1 VKKLEKKGAK
11 LKIDSYKGPLG
22 TIKGFELTTGKI
34 SYGDETEWEPMGP
47 HPAPGLRDLRSW
59 FFKLMERYKPFY
71 MPICDMCCLCTYGKC
86 NLSKGRT
93 GACGINMETQQARI
107 VEIACCIGA
116 ACHSAHGDHL
126 LHWLK
131 EKYGNVPINYGNDIA
146 VEMPHTRLVLGMK
159 PENLED
165 LETAME
171 WVHYTLTQ
179 LLAAG
184 HTGQESSYLDF
195 EAKSFLAGLCDSVGM
210 EISDAVQI
218 CAYGMP
224 MGDPNVPIVELGMG
238 TMDTE
243 NKATVLMIGHNV
255 APGVE
260 LVDYIR
266 EKGYEDRVE
275 VGAICCTSHDLT
287 RYYDGAKIIG
297 SYSRQL
303 HYIRSGLADVVM
315 VDEQC
320 VNLRTYEES
329 KAVGAPYITTN
340 EKIMGG
346 FPDRTDDPMM
356 EIVDDLVSGK
366 MDGVL
371 ILDPIKA
378 GEVAAE
384 TAIKIKPIRKGKS
397 GVPDEIGCQDMAM
410 RCNGCGNCQRNCPND
425 LPLVEGINLAKDLDF
440 SVLESI
446 FHDCLGCGRCE
457 SDCMKNVSP
466 LTLIQYAG
474 REYIK
479 TEKYNCR
486 AGRGPISDVE
496 IRRVG
501 APIVLGEIPGIVAII
516 GCGNYGHEIQELY
529 KMAEEFLIRNYIVV
543 VSGCGAMDIG
553 LVKDE
558 EGKTLYDRF
567 PGDFD
572 RGCLVNV
579 GSCVANPHI
588 TGAAIKV
595 ANIFARRPLRGN
607 FEEIADY
614 ILNRVGAV
622 GVAWGAMSQ
631 KAASIAS
638 MANGLGV
645 PAVIGPHAAEY
656 RRMYIGQSYNEDT
669 WKVYNARDGTEGHVV
684 GPGPEHLLTTAESI
698 EQAICLVAKLALR
711 PADNSKGRM
720 IKLSHWIDL
729 ERKYKGVKFP
739 NDLEKFIRLEAD
751 IPINMKDEIQEYLE
765 GKGWKPKE
773 IVDPTLLERLCH
785 T

>member
-1 VKKLEKKGAK
+1 MSKKGAK
-11 LKIDSYKGPLG
+11 LKIESYKGPLG
-22 TIKGFELTTGKI
+22 TIKGFELTAGKVI
-34 SYGDETEWEPMGP
+34 SEGDETEWEEMGP
-47 HPAPGLRDLRSW
+47 TPKPTIPTLRNW

-71 MPICDMCCLCTYGKC
+71 MPICDMCCLCTFGKC

-116 ACHSAHGDHL
+116 ACHSAHGGHL

-131 EKYGNVPINYGNDIA
+131 EKYGNVPINFGNNIA
-146 VEMPHTRLVLGMK
+146 VEMPMTRMIIGMK
-159 PENLED
+159 PQDLDD

-171 WVHYTLTQ
+171 WVQYTITH

-184 HTGQESSYLDF
+184 HTGQESNYLDY
-195 EAKSFLAGLCDSVGM
+195 ESKSFLAGLADAVGM
-210 EISDAVQI
+210 EISDAVQM
-218 CAYGMP
+218 CAYGYP
-224 MGDPNVPIVELGMG
+224 IGEPNVPIVELGMG
-238 TMDTE
+238 TMDTT
-243 NKATVLMIGHNV
+243 NKASILMVGHNV

-266 EKGYEDRVE
+266 EKGLDTKVD
-275 VGAICCTSHDLT
+275 VGAICCTAHDLT

-297 SYSRQL
+297 SISRQL

-320 VNLRTYEES
+320 VNLRNLEQ
-329 KAVGAPYITTN
+329 AQLVGAPFIATN
-340 EKIMGG
+340 EKNMSGL
-346 FPDRTDDPMM
+346 PDRTNDPIN
-356 EIVDDLVSGK
+356 EIVDDLVSYK
-366 MDGVL
+366 IPGVL

-378 GEVAAE
+378 GAVAAE
-384 TAIKIKPIRKGKS
+384 TAIKIKPIRKSKS
-397 GVPDEIGCQDMAM
+397 AVPDEQGCIDMAYK
-410 RCNGCGNCQRNCPND
+410 CNGCGNCQRNCPND
-425 LPLVEGINLAKDLDF
+425 LPLVEAVGLAKEGDF
-440 SVLESI
+440 SLLASLFDECV
-446 FHDCLGCGRCE
+446 GCGRCE
-457 SDCMKNVSP
+457 ADCMKDVSP
-466 LTLIQYAG
+466 LSLIMYAA
-474 REYIK
+474 REHIRSE
-479 TEKYNCR
+479 TYNCR
-486 AGRGPISDVE
+486 AGRGPIQDSE
-496 IRRVG
+496 IRNVG

-516 GCGNYGHEIQELY
+516 GCANYAHEIQELY
-529 KMAEEFLIRNYIVV
+529 KMAEEFLRRNYIVC

-558 EGKTLYDRF
+558 EGKTLYDKY

-572 RGCLVNV
+572 RGGLVNV

-588 TGAAIKV
+588 VGAAVKV
-595 ANIFARRPLRGN
+595 PNIFARRSIRGN

-622 GVAWGAMSQ
+622 GVAWGAYSQ

-638 MANGLGV
+638 MANGLGI
-645 PAVIGPHAAEY
+645 PAVIGPHCAEY
-656 RRMYIGQSYNEDT
+656 RRMYIGRSDDEET
-669 WKVYNARDGTEGHVV
+669 WKVWNARDGSGDHLV

-698 EQAICLVAKLALR
+698 EQAICLVAKLAIR

-729 ERKYKGVKFP
+729 ERKYKGVDFP
-739 NDLEKFIRLEAD
+739 EDLEKYIRVEAD
-751 IPINMKDEIQEYLE
+751 IPINMKDEILEYIK
-765 GKGWKPKE
+765 GKGWQPKE
-773 IVDPTLLERLCH
+773 IVDPTLLKRLCR

>member
-1 VKKLEKKGAK
+1 MSKKGAR
-11 LKIDSYKGPLG
+11 LKIDTYKGPFG
-22 TIKGFELTTGKI
+22 SIKGFELTAGKI
-34 SYGDETEWEPMGP
+34 QHGDETEWEPMGP
-47 HPAPGLRDLRSW
+47 HPKPHIPTLRSW

-131 EKYGNVPINYGNDIA
+131 DKYGNVPINYGNNIA
-146 VEMPHTRLVLGMK
+146 VEMPHTRLVIGMK

-165 LETAME
+165 LEEAMN
-171 WVHYTLTQ
+171 WVHYTITH

-184 HTGQESSYLDF
+184 HTGQESSYLDY
-195 EAKSFLAGLCDSVGM
+195 EAKAFLAGLADSVGM

-218 CAYGMP
+218 CAYGFP
-224 MGDPNVPIVELGMG
+224 PGDADVPIVELGMG
-238 TMDTE
+238 TMDTS
-243 NKATVLMIGHNV
+243 KATILMIGHNV

-260 LVDYIR
+260 LVDYMR
-266 EKGYEDRVE
+266 EKGYENKLE
-275 VGAICCTSHDLT
+275 LGAICCTAHDLT
-287 RYYDGAKIIG
+287 RYYSGAKIVG
-297 SYSRQL
+297 SMSRQL
-303 HYIRSGLADVVM
+303 HFIRSGLADVVM

-320 VNLRTYEES
+320 VNLRSFEQ
-329 KAVGAPYITTN
+329 AQLIGAPFIATN
-340 EKIMGG
+340 EKNCAGL
-346 FPDRTDDPMM
+346 PDRTGDPVN
-356 EIVDDLVSGK
+356 EIVNDLVSGK
-366 MDGVL
+366 MPGVL

-378 GEVAAE
+378 GAVAAE
-384 TAIKIKPIRKGKS
+384 TAIKVKPIRAGKS
-397 GVPDEIGCQDMAM
+397 GIPDKQGCIDMAM
-410 RCNGCGNCQRNCPND
+410 RCNGCENCQRNCPND
-425 LPLVEGINLAKDLDF
+425 LPLTEGINLAKEGDF
-440 SVLESI
+440 SLLEGV
-446 FHDCLGCGRCE
+446 FDECLGCGRCE
-457 SDCMKNVSP
+457 AECMKDVSP
-466 LTLIQYAG
+466 LTLLQYAG
-474 REYIK
+474 QEKIR

-486 AGRGPISDVE
+486 AGRGPIQDTE
-496 IRRVG
+496 IRNVG

-516 GCGNYGHEIQELY
+516 GCASYAHEIQELY
-529 KMAEEFLIRNYIVV
+529 KMAEEFCVRNYIVV

-558 EGKTLYDRF
+558 DGKTLYDRF

-572 RGCLVNV
+572 RGCILNV

-588 TGAAIKV
+588 TGAACKV

-614 ILNRVGAV
+614 ILNRVGAC

-638 MANGLGV
+638 MANGLGI
-645 PAVIGPHAAEY
+645 PAVIGPHGAEY
-656 RRMYIGQSYNEDT
+656 RRMYLGNTNDDDSWQ
-669 WKVYNARDGTEGHVV
+669 VYNARDGTGDHLVS
-684 GPGPEHLLTTAESI
+684 PCPEHLLTTAESI
-698 EQAICLVAKLALR
+698 EQAICLVAKMCLR

-729 ERKYKGVKFP
+729 ERKYKGVKLP
-739 NDLEKFIRLEAD
+739 NELEKYIRVEAD
-751 IPINMKDEIQEYLE
+751 IPINMKDEIQVYLKE
-765 GKGWKPKE
+765 KGWKPSE
-773 IVDPTLLERLCH
+773 IVDPTLLKRMCRSA
-785 T
+785 

>member
-1 VKKLEKKGAK
+1 MEKRGAK
-11 LKIDSYKGPLG
+11 VKIDEYKGPFG

-47 HPAPGLRDLRSW
+47 HPAPHLRDLRSW
-59 FFKLMERYKPFY
+59 FFKLMERYRPFY

-131 EKYGNVPINYGNDIA
+131 EKYGNVPINFGNNIA
-146 VEMPHTRLVLGMK
+146 VEMPHTRLVIGMK
-159 PENLED
+159 PESLED
-165 LETAME
+165 LESAME

-184 HTGQESSYLDF
+184 HTGQESSYLDY

-218 CAYGMP
+218 AAYGMP
-224 MGDPNVPIVELGMG
+224 VGDPDVPIVELGMG
-238 TMDTE
+238 TLDTE

-260 LVDYIR
+260 IVDYIR
-266 EKGYEDRVE
+266 EKGYDDKVD
-275 VGAICCTSHDLT
+275 VGAICCTAHDLT
-287 RYYDGAKIIG
+287 RYYSGAKIIG

-320 VNLRTYEES
+320 VNLRTYQEA

-346 FPDRTDDPMM
+346 FPDRTDDPTM

-397 GVPDEIGCQDMAM
+397 GVPDEKGCQDMAM

-425 LPLVEGINLAKDLDF
+425 LPLVEGVKLAKDADF

-446 FHDCLGCGRCE
+446 FSDCLGCGRCE

-479 TEKYNCR
+479 TERYNCR
-486 AGRGPISDVE
+486 AGRGPIQDTE
-496 IRRVG
+496 IRNVG

-516 GCGNYGHEIQELY
+516 GCGNYAHEIQELY
-529 KMAEEFLIRNYIVV
+529 KMAEEFLVRNYIVV

-572 RGCLVNV
+572 RGGLVNV

-645 PAVIGPHAAEY
+645 PAVVGPHAAEY
-656 RRMYIGQSYNEDT
+656 RRMYIGRSYDEDT
-669 WKVYNARDGTEGHVV
+669 WKLFNARDGTADHLV

-739 NDLEKFIRLEAD
+739 NDLEKFVRLEAD
-751 IPINMKDEIQEYLE
+751 IPINMKDEIQEYLKE
-765 GKGWKPKE
+765 KGWKPKE
-773 IVDPTLLERLCH
+773 IVDPTLLKRMCR

>member
-1 VKKLEKKGAK
+1 MSKKGAK

-22 TIKGFELTTGKI
+22 TIKGFELTAGHV

-47 HPAPGLRDLRSW
+47 TPQPHIPTLRSW
-59 FFKLMERYKPFY
+59 FFKMMERYKPYY

-93 GACGINMETQQARI
+93 GACGINMETQQSRI

-131 EKYGNVPINYGNDIA
+131 EKYGNVPINFGNNIA
-146 VEMPHTRLVLGMK
+146 VEMPHTRLVVGMK
-159 PENLED
+159 PETLED

-171 WVHYTLTQ
+171 WVHFTITH

-184 HTGQESSYLDF
+184 HTGQESNYLDY
-195 EAKSFLAGLCDSVGM
+195 EAKSFLAGLADSVGM

-218 CAYGMP
+218 AAYGFP
-224 MGDPNVPIVELGMG
+224 MGDPDVPIVELGMG
-238 TMDTE
+238 TLDTE
-243 NKATVLMIGHNV
+243 NKATILMIGHNV

-260 LVDYIR
+260 LVDYMR
-266 EKGYEDRVE
+266 ENALDEKVD
-275 VGAICCTSHDLT
+275 VGAICCTALDLT
-287 RYYDGAKIIG
+287 RYYSGAKIVG
-297 SYSRQL
+297 SMSRQMF
-303 HYIRSGLADVVM
+303 YIRSGLADVVM

-320 VNLRTYEES
+320 VNLRVYEQA
-329 KAVGAPYITTN
+329 KLVNAPFIATN

-346 FPDRTDDPMM
+346 LPDRTKDPAE
-356 EIVDDLVSGK
+356 EIIEDLVSGK

-378 GEVAAE
+378 GKVAVE
-384 TAIKIKPIRKGKS
+384 TAIKVKPIRKARS
-397 GVPDEIGCQDMAM
+397 GIPDEKGCIEMAY

-425 LPLVEGINLAKDLDF
+425 LPLVEGVNRVKEGDF
-440 SVLESI
+440 SVLTEAFDS
-446 FHDCLGCGRCE
+446 CLDCGRCE
-457 SDCMKNVSP
+457 ADCMKDVSP
-466 LTLIQYAG
+466 LTLIMYAG
-474 REYIK
+474 KEKIK
-479 TEKYNCR
+479 EEKYNCR
-486 AGRGPISDVE
+486 AGRGPIMDTE
-496 IRRVG
+496 IRNVG

-516 GCGNYGHEIQELY
+516 GCANYAKDIQELY
-529 KMAEEFLIRNYIVV
+529 LMAEEFCNRNYIVV

-572 RGCLVNV
+572 RGGLVNV
-579 GSCVANPHI
+579 GSCVSNPHI
-588 TGAAIKV
+588 TGAACKV

-638 MANGLGV
+638 MANGVGV

-656 RRMYIGQSYNEDT
+656 RRMYIGRSDDEET
-669 WKVYNARDGTEGHVV
+669 WKVWNARDATPNHIV

-698 EQAICLVAKLALR
+698 EQAICLVAKLCLR

-729 ERKYKGVKFP
+729 ERKYKGVDFP
-739 NDLEKFIRLEAD
+739 EDLEKYIRVDAD
-751 IPINMKDEIQEYLE
+751 IPINMKDEIQEFLKN
-765 GKGWKPKE
+765 KGWQPKE
-773 IVDPTLLERLCH
+773 IIDPTLLERLCH
-785 T
+785 K

>member
-1 VKKLEKKGAK
+1 MEKQGAK
-11 LKIDSYKGPLG
+11 LKIDEYKGPLG
-22 TIKGFELTTGKI
+22 SIKGFELTTGKI

-47 HPAPGLRDLRSW
+47 HPKPHIPTLRSW
-59 FFKLMERYKPFY
+59 FFKLMERYKPTY

-93 GACGINMETQQARI
+93 GACGINMETQNARI

-116 ACHSAHGDHL
+116 SCHSAHGDHL
-126 LHWLK
+126 LHWLR
-131 EKYGNVPINYGNDIA
+131 EKYGNVPLNFGNNIA
-146 VEMPHTRLVLGMK
+146 VEMPLTRLIIGMK
-159 PENLED
+159 PETLDD

-184 HTGQESSYLDF
+184 HTGQESSHLDF

-210 EISDAVQI
+210 EVSDAIQI
-218 CAYGMP
+218 AAYGMP
-224 MGDPNVPIVELGMG
+224 VGDPEAPIVELGMG
-238 TMDTE
+238 TIDTS
-243 NKATVLMIGHNV
+243 KATILMIGHNV

-260 LVDYIR
+260 LVDYVR
-266 EKGYEDRVE
+266 EKGLEDKIDI
-275 VGAICCTSHDLT
+275 GAICCTADDLT

-303 HYIRSGLADVVM
+303 HFIRSGLADVVM

-320 VNLRTYEES
+320 VVLQTFEEA

-346 FPDRTDDPMM
+346 FPDRTADPTD

-378 GEVAAE
+378 GIVAAE
-384 TAIKIKPIRKGKS
+384 TAIKIKPIRKAKS
-397 GVPDEIGCQDMAM
+397 AVPNEQGCIDMAM
-410 RCNGCGNCQRNCPND
+410 NCNGCGNCQRNCPND
-425 LPLVEGINLAKDLDF
+425 LPLVEGVNLAKDGDF
-440 SVLESI
+440 SILESA
-446 FHDCLGCGRCE
+446 FSDCLGCGRCE
-457 SDCMKNVSP
+457 TDCMKNVSP
-466 LTLIQYAG
+466 LTLIMHAS
-474 REYIK
+474 REYMS

-486 AGRGPISDVE
+486 AGRGPIQDTE
-496 IRRVG
+496 IRNVG

-516 GCGNYGHEIQELY
+516 GCSNYAHDIRELY
-529 KMAEEFLIRNYIVV
+529 TMAEEFLIRNYIVC
-543 VSGCGAMDIG
+543 VSGCAAMDIG
-553 LVKDE
+553 LVKDD

-579 GSCVANPHI
+579 GSCVAN
-588 TGAAIKV
+588 A
-595 ANIFARRPLRGN
+595 IFARRPLRGN

-622 GVAWGAMSQ
+622 GVAWGAYSQ

-645 PAVIGPHAAEY
+645 PAIIGPHGAEY
-656 RRMYIGQSYNEDT
+656 RRMYLGRADDDET
-669 WKVYNARDGTEGHVV
+669 WKVYNARDGSEGHVV
-684 GPGPEHLLTTAESI
+684 SPGPEHLLTPAESI

-739 NDLEKFIRLEAD
+739 NDLEKFIRLDAD
-751 IPINMKDEIQEYLE
+751 IPINMKDEIQEYLKE
-765 GKGWKPKE
+765 KGWEPTE
-773 IVDPTLLERLCH
+773 IVDPTLLKRMCR

>member
-1 VKKLEKKGAK
+1 MEKQGAK
-11 LKIDSYKGPLG
+11 IKIDEYKGPLG
-22 TIKGFELTTGKI
+22 SIKGFELTTGKI

-47 HPAPGLRDLRSW
+47 HPMPHIPTLRSW
-59 FFKLMERYKPFY
+59 FFTLMDRYKPTY

-93 GACGINMETQQARI
+93 GACGINMETQNARI
-107 VEIACCIGA
+107 VEIACCIGS

-126 LHWLK
+126 LHWLQ
-131 EKYGNVPINYGNDIA
+131 EKYGNVPLNFGNNIA
-146 VEMPHTRLVLGMK
+146 VEMPLTRLIIGMK
-159 PENLED
+159 PETLKD
-165 LETAME
+165 LETAMD

-184 HTGQESSYLDF
+184 HTGQESSHLDF

-210 EISDAVQI
+210 EVSDAIQI
-218 CAYGMP
+218 AAYGMP
-224 MGDPNVPIVELGMG
+224 VGDPEAPIVELGMG
-238 TMDTE
+238 TIDT
-243 NKATVLMIGHNV
+243 NKATILMIGHNV

-260 LVDYIR
+260 LVDYVR
-266 EKGYEDRVE
+266 EKGLEDQIDI
-275 VGAICCTSHDLT
+275 GAICCTAHDLT

-320 VNLRTYEES
+320 VVLQTFEEA

-340 EKIMGG
+340 EKVMGG
-346 FPDRTDDPMM
+346 FPDRTADPTE

-378 GEVAAE
+378 GIVAAE
-384 TAIKIKPIRKGKS
+384 TAVKIKPIRKAKS
-397 GVPDEIGCQDMAM
+397 GVPDEKGCIDMAM
-410 RCNGCGNCQRNCPND
+410 NCNGCGNCQRNCPND
-425 LPLVEGINLAKDLDF
+425 LPLVEGVNLAKDGDF
-440 SVLESI
+440 SVLESV
-446 FHDCLGCGRCE
+446 FGDCLGCGRCE
-457 SDCMKNVSP
+457 TDCMKDVSP
-466 LTLIQYAG
+466 LTLIMHAS
-474 REYIK
+474 RDYIR

-486 AGRGPISDVE
+486 SGRGPIQDTE
-496 IRRVG
+496 IRNVG

-516 GCGNYGHEIQELY
+516 GCSNYAHDIRELY
-529 KMAEEFLIRNYIVV
+529 TMAEEFLVRNYIVC
-543 VSGCGAMDIG
+543 VSGCAAMDIG

-579 GSCVANPHI
+579 GSCVANAWI
-588 TGAAIKV
+588 TGAATKV

-622 GVAWGAMSQ
+622 GVAWGAYSQ

-645 PAVIGPHAAEY
+645 PAVIGPHGAEY
-656 RRMYIGQSYNEDT
+656 RRMYLSRADDEST
-669 WKVYNARDGTEGHVV
+669 WEVYNARDGTEGHIV

-739 NDLEKFIRLEAD
+739 NDLEKFVRLEAD
-751 IPINMKDEIQEYLE
+751 IPINMKDEIHEYLKE
-765 GKGWKPKE
+765 KGWEPKA
-773 IVDPTLLERLCH
+773 IVDPTLLKRMCR

>member
-1 VKKLEKKGAK
+1 
-11 LKIDSYKGPLG
+11 
-22 TIKGFELTTGKI
+22 T
-34 SYGDETEWEPMGP
+34 
-47 HPAPGLRDLRSW
+47 LRNW
-59 FFKLMERYKPFY
+59 FFTLMDRYKPTY

-93 GACGINMETQQARI
+93 GACGIDIATQNARI

-116 ACHSAHGDHL
+116 SCHSAHGDHL

-131 EKYGNVPINYGNDIA
+131 EKYGNVPLNFGNNIA
-146 VEMPHTRLVLGMK
+146 VEMPLTRLIIGMK
-159 PENLED
+159 PETLED

-184 HTGQESSYLDF
+184 HTGQESSHLDF

-210 EISDAVQI
+210 EVSDAIQI
-218 CAYGMP
+218 AAYGMP
-224 MGDPNVPIVELGMG
+224 IGDPNAPIVELGMG
-238 TMDTE
+238 TIDTS
-243 NKATVLMIGHNV
+243 KATILMIGHNV

-266 EKGYEDRVE
+266 EKGFEDKVD
-275 VGAICCTSHDLT
+275 VGAICCTAHDLT

-303 HYIRSGLADVVM
+303 HFIRSGIPDVVM

-320 VNLRTYEES
+320 VVLQTYEEA
-329 KAVGAPYITTN
+329 KKIGAPYITTN

-346 FPDRTDDPMM
+346 LRDRTADPVN

-366 MDGVL
+366 ADGAL

-378 GEVAAE
+378 GAVAAE
-384 TAIKIKPIRKGKS
+384 TAIKIKPIRDGKS
-397 GVPDEIGCQDMAM
+397 GVPNEQGCIDMAM
-410 RCNGCGNCQRNCPND
+410 NCNGCGNCQRNCPND
-425 LPLVEGINLAKDLDF
+425 LPLVEAVGMAKDGDF
-440 SVLESI
+440 SLLESL
-446 FHDCLGCGRCE
+446 FGECLGCGRCE
-457 SDCMKNVSP
+457 KDCMRNVSP
-466 LTLIQYAG
+466 LTLIMHAS
-474 REYIK
+474 REYIRN
-479 TEKYNCR
+479 EKYNCR
-486 AGRGPISDVE
+486 AGRGPIQDTE
-496 IRRVG
+496 IRNVG

-516 GCGNYGHEIQELY
+516 GCSNYAHDIRELY
-529 KMAEEFLIRNYIVV
+529 MMAEEFLKRNYIVA

-558 EGKTLYDRF
+558 EGKTLYERY

-579 GSCVANPHI
+579 GSCVANAWI
-588 TGAAIKV
+588 TGAAAKV

-622 GVAWGAMSQ
+622 GVAWGAYSQ

-638 MANGLGV
+638 MANGMGI
-645 PAVIGPHAAEY
+645 PAVIGPHGAEY
-656 RRMYIGQSYNEDT
+656 RRMYLGRADDDET
-669 WKVYNARDGTEGHVV
+669 WKVFNARDGTEGHVV
-684 GPGPEHLLTTAESI
+684 SPGPEHLLTPAESI

-751 IPINMKDEIQEYLE
+751 IPINMKDEIQEYLKE
-765 GKGWKPKE
+765 KGWEPTE
-773 IVDPTLLERLCH
+773 IVDPTLLKRMCR

>member
-1 VKKLEKKGAK
+1 
-11 LKIDSYKGPLG
+11 
-22 TIKGFELTTGKI
+22 
-34 SYGDETEWEPMGP
+34 
-47 HPAPGLRDLRSW
+47 
-59 FFKLMERYKPFY
+59 
-71 MPICDMCCLCTYGKC
+71 
-86 NLSKGRT
+86 
-93 GACGINMETQQARI
+93 METQNARI

-116 ACHSAHGDHL
+116 SCHSAHGDHL

-131 EKYGNVPINYGNDIA
+131 EKYGNVPLNFGNNIA
-146 VEMPHTRLVLGMK
+146 VEMPLTRLIIGMK
-159 PENLED
+159 PETLSD

-184 HTGQESSYLDF
+184 HTGQESSHLDF

-210 EISDAVQI
+210 EVSDAIQI
-218 CAYGMP
+218 AAYGMP
-224 MGDPNVPIVELGMG
+224 VGDPEAPIVELGMG
-238 TMDTE
+238 TIDTT
-243 NKATVLMIGHNV
+243 KATVLMIGHNV

-260 LVDYIR
+260 LVDYVR
-266 EKGYEDRVE
+266 EKGMEDKIDI
-275 VGAICCTSHDLT
+275 GAICCTAHDLT

-320 VNLRTYEES
+320 VVCQTYDEA

-346 FPDRTDDPMM
+346 LPDRTDDPVD

-366 MDGVL
+366 AAGAL

-378 GEVAAE
+378 GAVAAE
-384 TAIKIKPIRKGKS
+384 TAVKIKPIRNAKS
-397 GVPDEIGCQDMAM
+397 GVPNEQGCIDMAM
-410 RCNGCGNCQRNCPND
+410 NCNGCGNCQRNCPND
-425 LPLVEGINLAKDLDF
+425 LPLVEGVNLAKDGDF
-440 SVLESI
+440 SLLESI
-446 FHDCLGCGRCE
+446 FGECLGCGRCE
-457 SDCMKNVSP
+457 KDCMKNVSP
-466 LTLIQYAG
+466 LTLIMHAS

-486 AGRGPISDVE
+486 AGRGPIQDTE
-496 IRRVG
+496 IRNVG

-516 GCGNYGHEIQELY
+516 GCSNYAHDIRELY
-529 KMAEEFLIRNYIVV
+529 TMAEEFLRRNYIVA

-579 GSCVANPHI
+579 GSCVANAWI
-588 TGAAIKV
+588 TGAATKV

-622 GVAWGAMSQ
+622 GVAWGAYSQ

-645 PAVIGPHAAEY
+645 PAVIGPHGAEY
-656 RRMYIGQSYNEDT
+656 RRMYLGRADEEQD
-669 WKVYNARDGTEGHVV
+669 WKVFNARDGTEGHIV
-684 GPGPEHLLTTAESI
+684 GPGPEHLLTPAESI

-729 ERKYKGVKFP
+729 ERKYKGVQFP
-739 NDLEKFIRLEAD
+739 NDLDKFIRLEAD
-751 IPINMKDEIQEYLE
+751 IPINMKDEIHEYLKE
-765 GKGWKPKE
+765 KGWEPKE
-773 IVDPTLLERLCH
+773 IVDPTLLKRMCR

>member
-1 VKKLEKKGAK
+1 MSKKGAK
-11 LKIDSYKGPLG
+11 IKIDSYKGPLG
-22 TIKGFELTTGKI
+22 SIKGFELTTGKVH
-34 SYGDETEWEPMGP
+34 YGDETEWEPMGP
-47 HPAPGLRDLRSW
+47 HPQPHIPTLRPW
-59 FFKLMERYKPFY
+59 FLKLMERYKPFY

-93 GACGINMETQQARI
+93 GACGIDMETQQARI

-116 ACHSAHGDHL
+116 SCHSAHGDHL

-131 EKYGNVPINYGNDIA
+131 EKYGNVPIDFGNNIE
-146 VEMPHTRLVLGMK
+146 VEMPHTRLVVGMK
-159 PENLED
+159 PETLED

-171 WVHYTLTQ
+171 WVHFTITH

-184 HTGQESSYLDF
+184 HTGQESSHLDY
-195 EAKSFLAGLCDSVGM
+195 ESKSFLAGLADSVGM

-218 CAYGMP
+218 AAYGFP
-224 MGDPNVPIVELGMG
+224 MGEPDVPIVELGMG
-238 TMDTE
+238 TLDPE
-243 NKATVLMIGHNV
+243 NKATILMIGHNV
-255 APGVE
+255 APGIE

-266 EKGYEDRVE
+266 ESGYEEKID
-275 VGAICCTSHDLT
+275 VGAICCTAHDLT
-287 RYYDGAKIIG
+287 RYYDGAKVIG
-297 SYSRQL
+297 SMSRQL
-303 HYIRSGLADVVM
+303 PFIRSGLADVVM

-320 VNLRTYEES
+320 VNLRSYEE
-329 KAVGAPYITTN
+329 ARNVDAPFIATN
-340 EKIMGG
+340 EKNMGG
-346 FPDRTDDPMM
+346 LPDRTEDPVE

-366 MDGVL
+366 AAGVL

-378 GEVAAE
+378 GQVAAE
-384 TAIKIKPIRKGKS
+384 TALKVRPLRKAKS
-397 GVPDEIGCQDMAM
+397 GIPDEQGCIDMAY

-425 LPLVEGINLAKDLDF
+425 LALVEGIRLAKEGDF
-440 SVLESI
+440 SVLADDV
-446 FHDCLGCGRCE
+446 FDQCLGCGRCE
-457 SDCMKNVSP
+457 AECMKDVSP
-466 LTLIQYAG
+466 LTLITYAG
-474 REYIK
+474 RDKIK
-479 TEKYNCR
+479 NEKFNVR
-486 AGRGPISDVE
+486 VGRGPIMDTE
-496 IRRVG
+496 IRNVG

-516 GCGNYGHEIQELY
+516 GCASYGKEIQELY
-529 KMAEEFLIRNYIVV
+529 LMAEEFCKRNYIVV

-553 LVKDE
+553 LVKNEDGE
-558 EGKTLYDRF
+558 TLYDRF

-572 RGCLVNV
+572 RGGLVNV
-579 GSCVANPHI
+579 GSCVSNPHI
-588 TGAAIKV
+588 TGAACKV

-645 PAVIGPHAAEY
+645 PAVCGPHAAEY
-656 RRMYIGQSYNEDT
+656 RRMYIGKSYDEDT
-669 WKVYNARDGTEGHVV
+669 WKVWNARDGTPDHIV
-684 GPGPEHLLTTAESI
+684 GPGPEHLLTTAETI

-729 ERKYKGVKFP
+729 ERKYKGVDFP
-739 NDLEKFIRLEAD
+739 EDLEKYIRVEAD
-751 IPINMKDEIQEYLE
+751 IPINLKDEIIAYLKE
-765 GKGWKPKE
+765 KGWEPRE

-785 T
+785 

>member
-1 VKKLEKKGAK
+1 MEKRGAK
-11 LKIDSYKGPLG
+11 VKIDEYKGPLG

-131 EKYGNVPINYGNDIA
+131 EKYGNVPINFGNNIA

-159 PENLED
+159 PESLED

-184 HTGQESSYLDF
+184 HTGQESSYLDY
-195 EAKSFLAGLCDSVGM
+195 ESKSFLAGLCDSVGM

-224 MGDPNVPIVELGMG
+224 IGDPNVPIVELGMG

-243 NKATVLMIGHNV
+243 NKAIILMIGHNV

-266 EKGYEDRVE
+266 EKGYEDKVD

-287 RYYDGAKIIG
+287 RYYSAAKIIG

-320 VNLRTYEES
+320 VNLRTYEEA

-356 EIVDDLVSGK
+356 EIVNDLVSGK

-397 GVPDEIGCQDMAM
+397 GVPDEKGCQDMAM
-410 RCNGCGNCQRNCPND
+410 NCNGCGNCQRNCPND
-425 LPLVEGINLAKDLDF
+425 LPLVEGINLAKDADF
-440 SVLESI
+440 SVLEGI

-486 AGRGPISDVE
+486 AGRGPIQDTE
-496 IRRVG
+496 IRNVG

-516 GCGNYGHEIQELY
+516 GCGNYAHEIQELY
-529 KMAEEFLIRNYIVV
+529 KMAEEFLVRNYIVV

-572 RGCLVNV
+572 RGGLVNV

-645 PAVIGPHAAEY
+645 
-656 RRMYIGQSYNEDT
+656 
-669 WKVYNARDGTEGHVV
+669 
-684 GPGPEHLLTTAESI
+684 
-698 EQAICLVAKLALR
+698 
-711 PADNSKGRM
+711 
-720 IKLSHWIDL
+720 
-729 ERKYKGVKFP
+729 
-739 NDLEKFIRLEAD
+739 
-751 IPINMKDEIQEYLE
+751 
-765 GKGWKPKE
+765 
-773 IVDPTLLERLCH
+773 
-785 T
+785 

>member
-1 VKKLEKKGAK
+1 MSKKGAK
-11 LKIDSYKGPLG
+11 LKIDSYKGPMG
-22 TIKGFELTTGKI
+22 SIKGFEFTAGKI
-34 SYGDETEWEPMGP
+34 EAGDQTEWEPMGP
-47 HPAPGLRDLRSW
+47 HPKPHIPTLRSW
-59 FFKLMERYKPFY
+59 FFKMMERYKPYY

-93 GACGINMETQQARI
+93 GACGINMETQQSRI

-131 EKYGNVPINYGNDIA
+131 EKYGNVPINFGNNIA
-146 VEMPHTRLVLGMK
+146 VEMPHTRLVVGMK
-159 PENLED
+159 PETLED
-165 LETAME
+165 LEEAME
-171 WVHYTLTQ
+171 WVHFTITH

-184 HTGQESSYLDF
+184 HTGQESSHLDY
-195 EAKSFLAGLCDSVGM
+195 EAKSFLAGLADSVGM
-210 EISDAVQI
+210 EISDAAQI
-218 CAYGMP
+218 AAYGFP
-224 MGDPNVPIVELGMG
+224 MGDPDAPIVELGMG

-243 NKATVLMIGHNV
+243 NKATILMIGHNV

-260 LVDYIR
+260 LVDYMR
-266 EKGYEDRVE
+266 ENNLEDKLD
-275 VGAICCTSHDLT
+275 VGAICCTALDLT
-287 RYYDGAKIIG
+287 RYYSGAKIVG
-297 SYSRQL
+297 SLSRQMFF
-303 HYIRSGLADVVM
+303 IRSGLADVVM

-320 VNLRTYEES
+320 VNLRSFEQ
-329 KAVGAPYITTN
+329 AQLVDAPFIATN

-346 FPDRTDDPMM
+346 LPDRTDDAI
-356 EIVDDLVSGK
+356 EDIVDDLVSGNEP
-366 MDGVL
+366 GVL

-378 GEVAAE
+378 GQVAVE
-384 TAIKIKPIRKGKS
+384 TAIKVHPIRKAKS
-397 GVPDEIGCQDMAM
+397 AVPDEQGCIDMAY

-425 LPLVEGINLAKDLDF
+425 LPLVEGVNAVKEGDF
-440 SVLESI
+440 SILSEVFDS
-446 FHDCLGCGRCE
+446 CLDCGRCE
-457 SDCMKNVSP
+457 TDCMKEVSP
-466 LTLIQYAG
+466 LTLIMHAG
-474 REYIK
+474 REK
-479 TEKYNCR
+479 LRNETFNCR
-486 AGRGPISDVE
+486 VGRGPIMDTE
-496 IRRVG
+496 IRNVG

-516 GCGNYGHEIQELY
+516 GCANYAKDIQELY
-529 KMAEEFLIRNYIVV
+529 LMAEEFCKRNYIVV

-567 PGDFD
+567 PGTFD
-572 RGCLVNV
+572 RGGLVNV
-579 GSCVANPHI
+579 GSCVSNPHI
-588 TGAAIKV
+588 TGAACKV

-645 PAVIGPHAAEY
+645 PAVVGPHSAEY
-656 RRMYIGQSYNEDT
+656 RRMYIGRSDDEET
-669 WKVYNARDGTEGHVV
+669 WKVYNARDGTSDHLV

-729 ERKYKGVKFP
+729 ERKYKGVDFP
-739 NDLEKFIRLEAD
+739 EDLDKFIRVDAD
-751 IPINMKDEIQEYLE
+751 IPINLKDEVMDYLKE
-765 GKGWKPKE
+765 KGWKPKE
-773 IVDPTLLERLCH
+773 LVDPTLLERLCNK
-785 T
+785 

>member
-1 VKKLEKKGAK
+1 M
-11 LKIDSYKGPLG
+11 G
-22 TIKGFELTTGKI
+22 TI
-34 SYGDETEWEPMGP
+34 
-47 HPAPGLRDLRSW
+47 
-59 FFKLMERYKPFY
+59 
-71 MPICDMCCLCTYGKC
+71 
-86 NLSKGRT
+86 
-93 GACGINMETQQARI
+93 
-107 VEIACCIGA
+107 
-116 ACHSAHGDHL
+116 
-126 LHWLK
+126 
-131 EKYGNVPINYGNDIA
+131 
-146 VEMPHTRLVLGMK
+146 
-159 PENLED
+159 
-165 LETAME
+165 
-171 WVHYTLTQ
+171 
-179 LLAAG
+179 
-184 HTGQESSYLDF
+184 
-195 EAKSFLAGLCDSVGM
+195 
-210 EISDAVQI
+210 
-218 CAYGMP
+218 
-224 MGDPNVPIVELGMG
+224 
-238 TMDTE
+238 DTV
-243 NKATVLMIGHNV
+243 NKAVVLMIGHNV

-260 LVDYIR
+260 LIDYIR
-266 EKGYEDRVE
+266 EKGYEDKID
-275 VGAICCTSHDLT
+275 VGAICCTAHDLT
-287 RYYDGAKIIG
+287 RYYSGAKIIG

-346 FPDRTDDPMM
+346 FPDRTNDPMM

-384 TAIKIKPIRKGKS
+384 TAIKIKPLRKGKS

-425 LPLVEGINLAKDLDF
+425 LPLVEGVNLAKDADF

-457 SDCMKNVSP
+457 SDCMKSVSP

-486 AGRGPISDVE
+486 SGRGPIQDTE
-496 IRRVG
+496 IRNVG

-516 GCGNYGHEIQELY
+516 GCGNYAHEIQELY
-529 KMAEEFLIRNYIVV
+529 TMAEEFLVRNYIVV

-558 EGKTLYDRF
+558 EGLTLYDRF

-614 ILNRVGAV
+614 ILHRVGAV

-645 PAVIGPHAAEY
+645 PAVVGPHAAEY
-656 RRMYIGQSYNEDT
+656 RRAYIGRSDNEDS
-669 WKVYNARDGTEGHVV
+669 WKVFNARDGTADHIV

-698 EQAICLVAKLALR
+698 EQAICLVAKMCLR

-720 IKLSHWIDL
+720 IKLSHWMDL
-729 ERKYKGVKFP
+729 ERKYKGVDFP
-739 NDLEKFIRLEAD
+739 NDLEKFIRVEAD
-751 IPINMKDEIQEYLE
+751 IPINMKDEIVEFLKE
-765 GKGWKPKE
+765 KGWKPKE
-773 IVDPTLLERLCH
+773 IIDPTLLKRLCH
-785 T
+785 A